1 MPRVLALFLASIGN
15 PRPNT
20 TTGFADNGICRPQFS
35 SATQI
40 LQSTAMPVKIYNR
53 SLFATVVQ
61 QGAGLVNAY
70 QALTT
75 TTIFSPSE
83 LALNDTVRKAASYK
97 VNVSNIG
104 NIIGVYTISHTG
116 AALATGKA
124 SNNDQLLDVPVYSAD
139 YAVSFVLNIFI
150 VVKS

>member
-1 MPRVLALFLASIGN
+1 
-15 PRPNT
+15 
-20 TTGFADNGICRPQFS
+20 
-35 SATQI
+35 
-40 LQSTAMPVKIYNR
+40 MPVKIYNR

-104 NIIGVYTISHTG
+104 NITGVYTISHTG